1 VANFIGNRIGA
12 LLSAVRPGA
21 KKPGSGKKKS
31 KGNGNH
37 RLAAKT
43 LNKGRKEYNQER
55 YRKAEEFFR
64 EATELDDN
72 YALAHYFV
80 GLSMYKVDDVD
91 AAIRSWKR
99 AIEVAPHSEAASK
112 AQKKIQH
119 VRSRASE
126 VVDYL
131 ESRLKNQ

>member
-1 VANFIGNRIGA
+1 VTNFIGNRIGA
-12 LLSAVRPGA
+12 LVSAVRPGA
-21 KKPGSGKKKS
+21 KKPGPRKKKS
-31 KGNGNH
+31 KGSENH

-43 LNKGRKEYNQER
+43 LNKGRKEYNQKR
-55 YRKAEEFFR
+55 YGKAEEFFR

-80 GLSMYKVDDVD
+80 GLSMYKVDDAD

-99 AIEVAPHSEAASK
+99 AIEVDPHSEAASK

-119 VRSRASE
+119 VHSRASE

-131 ESRLKNQ
+131 ESRVKNQ